1 MNIEKHG
8 NTYRVKKMYK
18 GTLYR
23 VSFDHKPTERE
34 ITLVMAEVMKEDK
47 PKEKGTFESFARRYV
62 DSKDKILS
70 PASIRTYNML
80 IDRLSDG
87 LKATNIYDITQEQIQ
102 KEINNYSIDHAPKT
116 VRALHGFISSVLGM
130 YRPQFVLKTALPRL
144 VKEKGYQPTTED
156 IKRVLEAVRDSEYSV
171 PFQLGILGLRR
182 GEICALTLDDLK
194 GNELTINKT
203 VVYNKGWMIK
213 QAAKTDESNRVIY
226 VPDKLADEIRTKGVI
241 YDGDPKR
248 LNKHLQRIQTQLD
261 IPTFRFHDL
270 RHYFASY
277 ASTLGIPEA
286 DIMAMG
292 GWKSD
297 HVFKSIYRDS
307 MNESRRQSM
316 QTIGNCIL

>member
-1 MNIEKHG
+1 MSIEKHG

-34 ITLVMAEVMKEDK
+34 ITLAMAEVMKEDK

-116 VRALHGFISSVLGM
+116 VRALHGFISSVLNM
-130 YRPQFVLKTALPRL
+130 YRPQMTLKTALPRL
-144 VKEKGYQPTTED
+144 QKEKSYQPTTED
-156 IKRVLEAVRDSEYSV
+156 IKRVLEAVRGSEYSI

-226 VPDKLADEIRTKGVI
+226 IPDKLADEIRTKGVI

-261 IPTFRFHDL
+261 IPAFRFHDL

>member
-34 ITLVMAEVMKEDK
+34 ITLAMAEVMKEDK

-116 VRALHGFISSVLGM
+116 VRALHGFISSVLNM
-130 YRPQFVLKTALPRL
+130 YRPQMTLKTALPRL
-144 VKEKGYQPTTED
+144 QKEKGYQPTTED

-226 VPDKLADEIRTKGVI
+226 VPDKLADEIRTTGVI